1 MTVKHWAAGSHH
13 GVLWFFATH
22 GPGRNGAHEMATAVT
37 TNGCV
42 MKNTVATDELQE

>member
-22 GPGRNGAHEMATAVT
+22 GHHEMATAVT